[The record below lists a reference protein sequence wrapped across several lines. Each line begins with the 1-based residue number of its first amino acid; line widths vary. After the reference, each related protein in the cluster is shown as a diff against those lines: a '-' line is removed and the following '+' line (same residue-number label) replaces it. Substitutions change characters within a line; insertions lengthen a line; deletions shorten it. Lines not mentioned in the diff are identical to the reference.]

1 MTDRRTLLLE
11 YLAQNDGWIT
21 SSQLADRLGVTT
33 RSVRSYVTAAKAA
46 AEPLDIIT
54 SSAGGYRLNRDAYA
68 EYVRG
73 SGKRSEPETPRDRL
87 YQLVKRLLDAQGGL
101 DVYDL
106 AEALFVSESTIE
118 ADLRKVKA
126 LLDESELTLVRAASS
141 VTVQGSE
148 ENRRKLISRMFRNE
162 SARGFLELD
171 RIQQEFESENLRSFK
186 TDLLALLDARGYFV
200 NEYGLDSVLLHV
212 AIAVDRISKDRVLE
226 SVTAPVSDS
235 ADISA
240 GILALVDHHFAVS
253 LSDADLDHLV
263 LLLTTRVITPG
274 HDLPVEVQTDELGL
288 TDDVEF
294 IRHVA
299 RRASEQYL
307 IDLDD
312 DEFAVRLAL
321 HVRNLVA
328 RARISSFSRNPM
340 TRSIKTSYPMTY
352 ELAVFIASEIQR
364 KEGIVVSDDEIAYIA
379 LHVGSH
385 LERRAR
391 REEMLTAT
399 LVFPNYYDIHLMMLR
414 RLERALGDDVRVS
427 NIVTRTDVDVA
438 QLDTDLVITTVP
450 TLAYGD
456 KVVLVQPFLTDG
468 DIESI
473 RRAVSRVRRSQRRHQ
488 LKDELLLYFSEDL
501 FARNLVA
508 ADEAGMIRA
517 LGERMIGAG
526 IIDQSYIDGAIEREQ
541 MSSTAFTDSVAVP
554 HSMLMTASK
563 TAIAIAVNDT
573 PMPWG
578 ENRVNVIALIAFS
591 GNGRSSFQTIF
602 DQFVEVFAEHDDVQ
616 QLIRGSNDFAS
627 FIEQLVHLMDS

>member
-11 YLAQNDGWIT
+11 YLAQNHGWIT

-101 DVYDL
+101 DVYDI
-106 AEALFVSESTIE
+106 AEALFVSESTVE

-126 LLDESELTLVRAASS
+126 LLDESELTLVRTGSR

-162 SARGFLELD
+162 SARGFLEID

-235 ADISA
+235 ADLSA
-240 GILALVDHHFAVS
+240 GILALVDHHFSVS

-294 IRHVA
+294 IRQVA

-414 RLERALGDDVRVS
+414 RLERALGDDIRVS

-438 QLDTDLVITTVP
+438 QLHTDLVITTVP

-473 RRAVSRVRRSQRRHQ
+473 RKAVSRVRRSQRRHQ

-616 QLIRGSNDFAS
+616 QLIRGSADFAS